1 MTGGG
6 WPARK
11 EVVAV
16 LTIAPASSGPEP
28 RPGAFTPR
36 TSTAHDCRRRERAH
50 RDALHEPGTGSA
62 GRWTTGASCGIR
74 SRKRGG
80 ERRPAAV
87 LQRENSTTQPPAR
100 PAPPPSDQR
109 TARRLAD
116 SSRRDPNHPPRWA
129 KAAARTRAHCD
140 AGRWPP
146 ARRRTESAR
155 VAQAASTRL

>member
-50 RDALHEPGTGSA
+50 RDALHEPRTGTA
-62 GRWTTGASCGIR
+62 WRWPTAAPPGTRA
-74 SRKRGG
+74 RKRGG
-80 ERRPAAV
+80 GRRPAPAV
-87 LQRENSTTQPPAR
+87 PRHNSATQR
-100 PAPPPSDQR
+100 PA
-109 TARRLAD
+109 
-116 SSRRDPNHPPRWA
+116 
-129 KAAARTRAHCD
+129 
-140 AGRWPP
+140 
-146 ARRRTESAR
+146 
-155 VAQAASTRL
+155 